1 MKIPKI
7 EDVELNK
14 VKTLKGGGLEA
25 QWKYSESD
33 EGSEEVFGSKD
44 TKERTRPIH
53 PDLREQLDKM
63 KGMVSRCMDYD
74 KITKKENKE
83 EVLERIEITGV
94 SMGGSGDS
102 KGATITFK
110 KKSISGKVKGMSTE
124 FITFTQ
130 NVFGFEEELE
140 TVCTAIKQ
148 EVYEYLYENKTAE
161 PVLFE

>member
-1 MKIPKI
+1 MKVPKI

-25 QWKYSESD
+25 QWNYNESD
-33 EGSEEVFGSKD
+33 EGSEEVYGNKD
-44 TKERTRPIH
+44 KKERTRPVH
-53 PDLREQLDKM
+53 PDLQEQLDQLKP
-63 KGMVSRCMDYD
+63 MVARCMDYD

-102 KGATITFK
+102 AGATITFK
-110 KKSISGKVKGMSTE
+110 KKSLSGKVKGMSTE
-124 FITFTQ
+124 FMTFTQ

-140 TVCTAIKQ
+140 AVCDAIKK
-148 EVYEYLYENKTAE
+148 EVHEYLYENKTAVPE
-161 PVLFE
+161 LFE